1 MDLILTGRAVGAE
14 EALRIGL
21 ANRVS
26 TPGGALAEAVAL
38 AHELAA
44 LPQLCLRQDRLS
56 VHEQDG
62 LPHDTALAAEWA
74 HGLVSLQEAAQGAAR
89 FAGGAGRHGAGGS
102 YPTRPTA

>member
-26 TPGGALAEAVAL
+26 SPGAALPEAVAL

-56 VHEQDG
+56 AYEQEG
-62 LPHDTALAAEWA
+62 LPHDQAMAAEWA
-74 HGLVSLQEAAQGAAR
+74 RGLVSLQEAAQGAAR
-89 FAGGAGRHGAGGS
+89 FADGAGRHGAGS
-102 YPTRPTA
+102 S